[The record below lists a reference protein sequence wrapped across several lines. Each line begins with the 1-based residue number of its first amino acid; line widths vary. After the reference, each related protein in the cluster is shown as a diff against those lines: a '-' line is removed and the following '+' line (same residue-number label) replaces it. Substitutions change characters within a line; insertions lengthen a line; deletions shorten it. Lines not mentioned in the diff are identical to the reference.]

1 MSDDLPDDAPEDR
14 RAGDDRREGD
24 ERRKFRDS
32 DGRRDDA
39 ADARR
44 SSDRGKK
51 RRLWPFVLASL
62 LIAGVV
68 FYRSIAV
75 APFRAARGQ
84 AEVAERIA
92 APILERTSLSL
103 QALPGFAPPV
113 AGDPALGPV
122 MTAVDEST
130 LQSLS
135 AKLELASSVAPREP
149 SVFAV
154 AAPIRFAAGDE
165 RGARRA
171 WEELLALGEEEDL
184 DGARI
189 GLASLNIR
197 AALRSGE
204 EQDRH
209 FALEVAL
216 HQLSFV
222 AEDSPLWSHR
232 LVEEVIARLVLEDEA
247 AVDAALVELSGL
259 SSPVAKAAL
268 PLLRSVRSGEE
279 PLSPTLD
286 EARSHEEPDEG

>member
-1 MSDDLPDDAPEDR
+1 MSDDLPDDASEDR
-14 RAGDDRREGD
+14 RAGDDRRDGD

-44 SSDRGKK
+44 RSDRGGR
-51 RRLWPFVLASL
+51 RRLWPFVFAAL

-68 FYRSIAV
+68 FYRSVAV
-75 APFRAARGQ
+75 APLRAARGQ
-84 AEVAERIA
+84 AEIAQRIA

-103 QALPGFAPPV
+103 QALPGFSPPI

-122 MTAVDEST
+122 ISAADDST
-130 LQSLS
+130 LESLS
-135 AKLELASSVAPREP
+135 ARLELASSVAPREP
-149 SVFAV
+149 AVFAV

-171 WEELLALGEEEDL
+171 WEELLSLGKKEDL

-197 AALRSGE
+197 AALRSAD

-222 AEDSPLWSHR
+222 PEGSPLWDYR
-232 LVEEVIARLVLEDEA
+232 LVEEVIARLILEDEA
-247 AVDAALVELSGL
+247 AVDAALVELSAL
-259 SSPVAKAAL
+259 SSPVADAAL
-268 PLLRSVRSGEE
+268 PLLRSIRSGEE
-279 PLSPTLD
+279 QLSLTLD
-286 EARSHEEPDEG
+286 EARAHEEPDEG

>member
-1 MSDDLPDDAPEDR
+1 MSDNLPDDASEDR
-14 RAGDDRREGD
+14 RAGDDRRDGD

-32 DGRRDDA
+32 EGRRDG

-44 SSDRGKK
+44 RSDRGGK

-84 AEVAERIA
+84 AEMADRIA
-92 APILERTSLSL
+92 APILERTGLSL

-122 MTAVDEST
+122 LSAVDLST
-130 LQSLS
+130 LRSLS
-135 AKLELASSVAPREP
+135 DKLDLASSVAPREP
-149 SVFAV
+149 SVFAI
-154 AAPIRFAAGDE
+154 AAPIRFAASDE

-171 WEELLALGEEEDL
+171 WEELLALGEGQEL
-184 DGARI
+184 DRARL
-189 GLASLNIR
+189 GLASINTR
-197 AALRSGE
+197 AALRSAD

-209 FALEVAL
+209 FALEMAL

-222 AEDSPLWSHR
+222 PEDSPLWSHR
-232 LVEEVIARLVLEDEA
+232 LVAEVIARLILEDEA
-247 AVDAALVELSGL
+247 AVDTALVELSGL

-268 PLLRSVRSGEE
+268 PLLRGIRSGEE
-279 PLSPTLD
+279 QLSLTLD
-286 EARSHEEPDEG
+286 EARSHEVPDEG